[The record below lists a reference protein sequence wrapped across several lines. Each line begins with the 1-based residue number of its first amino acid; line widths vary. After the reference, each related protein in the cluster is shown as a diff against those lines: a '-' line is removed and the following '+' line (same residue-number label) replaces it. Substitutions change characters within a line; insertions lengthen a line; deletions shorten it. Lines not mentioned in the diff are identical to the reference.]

1 MKGGV
6 VGLGA
11 KGFGMGQTLLAD
23 GHAVAGFDLTAD
35 AVARRVALGGR
46 PAGSL
51 AMAVQNAD
59 VVVCVGVTTS
69 QTKAVPFGPKG
80 AAAVMAPRRRDPVL
94 RHHGPKVMA
103 TKSWPQSRRG
113 RCPSAP
119 MPAGLAIW
127 MPRSVVVPFGRHGV
141 AWGGIGRVDGDGL
154 GHRRCLR
161 QGLPGADQP
170 CGQGS

>member
-11 KGFGMGQTLLAD
+11 KGAGMGQTLLAD

-103 TKSWPQSRRG
+103 PKSARALSVRAHACGFGYLDAAISGGAVRAARG
-113 RCPSAP
+113 G
-119 MPAGLAIW
+119 M
-127 MPRSVVVPFGRHGV
+127 GRHR
-141 AWGGIGRVDGDGL
+141 AR
-154 GHRRCLR
+154 
-161 QGLPGADQP
+161 
-170 CGQGS
+170 

>member
-1 MKGGV
+1 MDKRAEMKGGV

-11 KGFGMGQTLLAD
+11 KGAGMGQTLLAD
-23 GHAVAGFDLTAD
+23 GH

-59 VVVCVGVTTS
+59 VVVCVGVTAS

-103 TKSWPQSRRG
+103 PK
-113 RCPSAP
+113 
-119 MPAGLAIW
+119 LA
-127 MPRSVVVPFGRHGV
+127 RALSVRAHACGFGYLDAAISGGPVR
-141 AWGGIGRVDGDGL
+141 AASGGIGRVDGDGL